1 MVQVSGLPA
10 LPWAK
15 WKTPHWFVVL
25 EMVSLHEGKEEGM
38 TLDGGWEKTTFHPTV
53 VVFSVCNAVLASN
66 QFFCLHCCVGIQP
79 IFFVCIA
86 VYGIQP
92 VFLFVLLRWHPTSF
106 LFVLLR
112 WHPTSFFV
120 YIAAL
125 VSNQF
130 FCLYCCVGIQ
140 PLDSCLQWWHP
151 PWYSEEEGAAVTI
164 HLGVTCKQLS
174 VLATLVIVFQ
184 KLFYHL

>member
-10 LPWAK
+10 LLWAK

-66 QFFCLHCCVGIQP
+66 QFFLFALLCWHP
-79 IFFVCIA
+79 TNFFVCIA

-92 VFLFVLLRWHPTSF
+92 VF
-106 LFVLLR
+106 
-112 WHPTSFFV
+112 
-120 YIAAL
+120 
-125 VSNQF
+125 
-130 FCLYCCVGIQ
+130 CLYCCVGIQ
-140 PLDSCLQWWHP
+140 PVFLFVLL
-151 PWYSEEEGAAVTI
+151 PWYPTSFFVCIA
-164 HLGVTCKQLS
+164 
-174 VLATLVIVFQ
+174 VLASNQLTAASSGGTHPGTVKKKEQPSPSISESRVSNFLC
-184 KLFYHL
+184 LLL

>member
-86 VYGIQP
+86 VLASNQFFCLYCC
-92 VFLFVLLRWHPTSF
+92 VWHPTSF

-130 FCLYCCVGIQ
+130 FLFVLLC
-140 PLDSCLQWWHP
+140 WHP
-151 PWYSEEEGAAVTI
+151 TTW
-164 HLGVTCKQLS
+164 QLPP
-174 VLATLVIVFQ
+174 VVAPTLVQWRRRSSRHHPSRSHV
-184 KLFYHL
+184 